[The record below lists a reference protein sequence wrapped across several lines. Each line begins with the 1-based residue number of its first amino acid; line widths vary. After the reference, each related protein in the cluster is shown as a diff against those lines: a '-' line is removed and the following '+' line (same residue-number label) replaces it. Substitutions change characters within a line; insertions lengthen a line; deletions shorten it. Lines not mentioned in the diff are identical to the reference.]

1 MNWLLNTSRKGHIVQ
16 IPSNGSHCCKLDLA
30 CIAKGGVKWLK
41 KLDLLQHSFVSM
53 GKWYWVGLKL
63 LVWLDSAINFVN
75 TIHDVLKLLRV
86 ELAVVSWAADVLLVL
101 EFFKHTSAI
110 VYRLICGIYMAWT
123 LENFWQKMVATFY
136 KWKLISRLCY
146 FGLLLK
152 LSHVK
157 VLLLALVNRAVLL
170 TTIVV

>member
-1 MNWLLNTSRKGHIVQ
+1 
-16 IPSNGSHCCKLDLA
+16 
-30 CIAKGGVKWLK
+30 
-41 KLDLLQHSFVSM
+41 
-53 GKWYWVGLKL
+53 
-63 LVWLDSAINFVN
+63 
-75 TIHDVLKLLRV
+75 LKLLRV